1 MPTEID
7 VYIEH
12 VISLSKDY
20 SILLT
25 SILNWKKSAGF

>member
-20 SILLT
+20 SILFDCLV
-25 SILNWKKSAGF
+25 LK